1 MDETNN
7 SNITWD
13 KAADATSRAKV
24 DSLVQSVQATLAQEQ
39 QITQQVQDEQ
49 IQVEQS
55 VVQDQTQPQG
65 EAPAQ
70 TQVEQPVQI
79 PIQTPVNTPVDNRPF
94 YMRGEAPY
102 TPDPS
107 LRQAP
112 KSTKSK
118 GAGIIMPLTPAEQE
132 AAKQKQVEKVVLENL
147 DITKIKPE
155 EFKKLSKYEQ
165 AYILEYTKK
174 QFEAMKGEEAFTKYQ
189 NEVMA
194 KASDK
199 FKNTSINKDSMEQAW
214 KQINDDGAMSVNSD
228 LYKTAVAKNAA
239 DNASV
244 VDWLKY
250 GFNANRAAY
259 ETGGITGL
267 AKYFYNQ
274 TGSTTANIAKTIYEN
289 FFEDDTAKIA
299 RDKKQEAQNIFYKE
313 LYQEINKVAPGK
325 NIAAEI
331 FTDPAL
337 LVPIPFA
344 KVSQV
349 ASKMSVFIKNFGIG
363 AGTTGLLSWVKDNDK
378 ETWQYATEMLAGGAL
393 QGLFGMMAKH
403 PDKLYGPELP
413 PHGINTSAVLQSELD
428 KIAKEAGLLNI
439 EEPIVIQKGETIF
452 TSMDNTRPT
461 VVENP
466 MTHPDILN
474 LNSGTGSHTVADVV
488 DNLTGNTSLNRAG
501 SVMDLINHGNS
512 EFNMGINTTTL
523 FPAVKRFSENI
534 STRLKEEIA
543 DIFNSPIIARKDM
556 TVKQTILAHAAADVA
571 TELTRV
577 NAPEDLIR
585 HVYQKLLRG
594 FSSDE
599 VSHVTLAKLLD
610 EVKKNEVNLDTVR
623 NILASIQSPSRTP
636 GRVFSRVLGPLLN
649 NPNFNA
655 HGLNQ
660 LYTGGSLPLRRLFRG
675 AQDLPA
681 SVDVKLSVLGS
692 PRLVFNDNLY
702 SLSHLPRDEV
712 AAFAQL
718 GDEVRD
724 VIDQG
729 PVHSAEEL
737 LDRLG
742 ATPID
747 SNVARA
753 TPTVEAVPPRD
764 VIEQARENV
773 DDAVG
778 QMISTRAYS
787 TNTAAK
793 TVIDLMGK
801 VFSSFKEAIY
811 HRYPTLTS
819 REARGVTTFE
829 TYANKILNKV
839 NANRP
844 PNERLRLSVG
854 RTTRTSGGNRQH
866 TVTIIRGE
874 ERAGQFSFTQTETGI
889 EHINVVNIG
898 ANTDG
903 SLIYH
908 TIHEYAVSKGL
919 TVTSGGLFTS
929 NQAARPLHMLSTV
942 MRHPEA
948 MDKFDIDSR
957 TNINAINNFFLSP
970 NKTQEG
976 FIGNA
981 LLDLMYF
988 TKKNFFARKPQG
1000 PGRQTGDIPHLSA
1013 PDSFMNRLDFDI
1025 NTRQFVIDGVAYSK
1039 EDVGAVYKR
1048 MADEYLSTVSN
1059 GASFSAKG
1067 FNTQVQMT
1075 ILARRLLK
1083 DLAEVTDGNYGNIV
1097 NKYTEA
1103 IRRDVAE
1110 SVTTDITAASLPFRN
1125 FTYGMGPGFLL
1136 PVLGVALASP
1146 AWSSEG
1152 EVGEGDINYAYVAAG
1167 IVGSILAGR
1176 YALKAFKKVDP
1187 AILAD
1192 RAHYGNATREILDNT
1207 TSLIRQLEEKL
1218 QDPMLSAGAKDTIRK
1233 NVNKAKHIRDMVLK
1247 HNTFESLISTIKAQ
1261 GAREY
1266 IEAKARPVVTIA
1278 PEKIEAI
1285 KTAYLNGDYQNM
1297 VDNIDFNLDR
1307 IDTEAEM
1314 VDLMNTVSSTIR
1326 NEIDLT
1332 RRGTVTFDS
1341 ILASAQE
1348 YGFNVN
1354 DLNRLYGD
1362 TRELAEKFTAAR
1374 LLFLKIGDQA
1384 TTLGQKVVDRTAT
1397 LEDKIEFSRLLGLH
1411 SSVHSMLKSS
1421 QTETARALASMR
1433 ITTRLNRG
1441 STNEELTRILR
1452 LIGDNEGLDDA
1463 MAKWLLASDAEKA
1476 VIAKSIQPTMYQKTT
1491 AILSELWINGLLGA
1505 PTTHIVN
1512 TTSNAIIAID
1522 TLMTHLALSE
1532 NMADAGY
1539 HVLGFFRGI
1548 LEAPSAFGKAFAKG
1562 ASNLDRVQKYEIPDA
1577 ITAEYLNIQN
1587 PMGAKL
1593 VNAIGNFIRLPSR
1606 FLGAEDDFFKM
1617 ISYRMKLQSEAF
1629 RAAKQEGLIGR
1640 AAADRA
1646 EQMMNDVD
1654 FWVKVKNTP
1663 PGEVDNDIIDHLA
1676 TFNQM
1681 YSEQLESLYDT
1692 AIGTARTSTFSQP
1705 GGARMQSAQSFLYTN
1720 PEARFIVPFLRT
1732 PVNLLKYFGNRIPVL
1747 NALGNDS
1754 YRNVLTKWIRNKPL
1768 TSEEL
1773 NTVKELTVH
1782 SLIGSAFLYSFFT
1795 LAQEGKIT
1803 GMSPTGKDYTQK
1815 QEGWRPYSARVVKD
1829 DGTIEYIP
1837 MNRMD
1842 PIAMFLGVAADAHV
1856 VMTTEDKLTTKTDE
1870 LISAALT
1877 SFINNMVDKSYL
1889 QGLTTI
1895 SDAIGSGEQ
1904 TKVDSWIRSF
1914 GSSFVPN
1921 YLASMTREMDPIA
1934 REVSSV
1940 QDAIKAKIPGMSE
1953 TLPAKIDY
1961 RGREMPSRSGWNPFE
1976 AGIENTNDPLTRA
1989 VRESGVNFEK
1999 LPKALPGSNIELSPE
2014 QYEFLSRRVGE
2025 NFNNIA
2031 SSVVNSSSWQGYTK
2045 NKNGFEGS
2053 RTVVLK
2059 DIMSKAKKIGTY
2071 EMLDKYPDLRDN
2083 LTALTQEKYDVL
2095 SGGY

>member
-1 MDETNN
+1 MDETNLN
-7 SNITWD
+7 WD
-13 KAADATSRAKV
+13 RESVAASKTKV
-24 DSLVQSVQATLAQEQ
+24 EEIIAGVQKNLESVEQVANTEQEQVQEMVAQEQ
-39 QITQQVQDEQ
+39 VLEQ
-49 IQVEQS
+49 PQGEVPA
-55 VVQDQTQPQG
+55 QPQG
-65 EAPAQ
+65 EALGQ
-70 TQVEQPVQI
+70 TQGEAPV
-79 PIQTPVNTPVDNRPF
+79 QTPVNTPVDNRPF
-94 YMRGEAPY
+94 YLRGEAPY

-112 KSTKSK
+112 TGTKKKAS
-118 GAGIIMPLTPAEQE
+118 ITMPLTPAERE
-132 AAKQKQVEKVVLENL
+132 AAQQKQLEKVVLENL

-155 EFKKLSKYEQ
+155 DFKKLSKYEQ
-165 AYILEYTKK
+165 AYVLEYTKK
-174 QFEAMKGEEAFTKYQ
+174 QFAAMQGEEAYTKYQ
-189 NEVMA
+189 KEVMD
-194 KASDK
+194 KASAK
-199 FKNTSINKDSMEQAW
+199 FSKASIDQDSMKKAW
-214 KQINDDGAMSVNSD
+214 KQIELDGTMAVNKD
-228 LYKTAVAKNAA
+228 LYMKAVATNAA
-239 DNASV
+239 NNAGV

-250 GFNANRAAY
+250 GFNANKAAY
-259 ETGGITGL
+259 ETGGIEGL
-267 AKYFYNQ
+267 GKYFYGQ
-274 TGSTTANIAKTIYEN
+274 TGSFVTDTAKFIYEN
-289 FFEDDTAKIA
+289 FFEDANDKIK
-299 RDKKQEAQNIFYKE
+299 RESKQTKENEFYKE

-344 KVSQV
+344 KTSQV

-363 AGTTGLLSWVKDNDK
+363 AGTTGFLSWLKDNDK
-378 ETWQYATEMLAGGAL
+378 ETWQYAIEMGAGGAV
-393 QGLFGMMAKH
+393 QGLFGMMSKH
-403 PDKLYGPELP
+403 PEMLYGPELP
-413 PHGINTSAVLQSELD
+413 PQFNTTNVRIQAELD
-428 KIAKEAGLLNI
+428 ELARINEP
-439 EEPIVIQKGETIF
+439 EPIIRQEGDSVL
-452 TSMDNTRPT
+452 TSMDNTVPT

-466 MTHPDILN
+466 MTQPDIFN
-474 LNSGTGSHTVADVV
+474 LNSGVGTHTVEDVV
-488 DNLTGNTSLNRAG
+488 DNMVGNPSLNRAG
-501 SVMDLINHGNS
+501 DVMDVINHGNA

-523 FPAVKRFSENI
+523 FPAIKRLSYNM
-534 STRLKEEIA
+534 STRLKNEIQ
-543 DIFNSPIIARKDM
+543 DIFNSGIIIHKDM
-556 TVKQTILAHAAADVA
+556 AVKQTILAHAASDVVD
-571 TELTRV
+571 ELTRV
-577 NAPEDLIR
+577 NAPEDLI
-585 HVYQKLLRG
+585 HNVYQKLLRG
-594 FSSDE
+594 YTSDE
-599 VSHVTLAKLLD
+599 VSHTTIAKLLD
-610 EVKKNEVNLDTVR
+610 EVKKTEVNLDNVR
-623 NILASIQSPSRTP
+623 NILASIQAPTRTP
-636 GRVFSRVLGPLLN
+636 GRVFSRVLGPLLGL
-649 NPNFNA
+649 PGFNA
-655 HGLNQ
+655 HGLNHF
-660 LYTGGSLPLRRLFRG
+660 YTEGTVSLRRLFRG
-675 AQDLPA
+675 AQEMP
-681 SVDVKLSVLGS
+681 SNVDVKLSVLGS
-692 PRLVFNDNLY
+692 PRLVFNGNLY
-702 SLSHLPRDEV
+702 TLPELSSDSTT
-712 AAFAQL
+712 AFAQL
-718 GDEVRD
+718 ADEVKD
-724 VIDQG
+724 IIDQG
-729 PVHSAEEL
+729 RPIDSTEEL

-742 ATPID
+742 AVLLD

-753 TPTVEAVPPRD
+753 TPTVNATPPRD

-773 DDAVG
+773 DDAITE
-778 QMISTRAYS
+778 MISTRAYS
-787 TNTAAK
+787 TNPAAK
-793 TVIDLMGK
+793 AVIDLMGK
-801 VFSSFKEAIY
+801 VFSAFKEAIY
-811 HRYPTLTS
+811 HKYPTLTA

-844 PNERLRLSVG
+844 ANEKLRLAVG

-866 TVTIIRGE
+866 NVTIMRGE
-874 ERAGQFSFTQTETGI
+874 EYAGQFSFTQTETGI
-889 EHINVVNIG
+889 EHINVVGIG

-942 MRHPEA
+942 LRHPEA

-957 TNINAINNFFLSP
+957 PGINAINNFFLSP
-970 NKTQEG
+970 DKSQEG
-976 FIGNA
+976 FLGNA
-981 LLDLMYF
+981 LLDLMHF

-1000 PGRQTGDIPHLSA
+1000 PGRQTGDIPHIPA

-1039 EDVGAVYKR
+1039 EEVKDVYNRVAN
-1048 MADEYLSTVSN
+1048 EYLSTVSN
-1059 GASFSAKG
+1059 GASFTAKG

-1075 ILARRLLK
+1075 VLARRLLK

-1097 NKYTEA
+1097 SKYTEA
-1103 IRRDVAE
+1103 IRRDVADAA
-1110 SVTTDITAASLPFRN
+1110 TTDISLSSLPFRN

-1146 AWSSEG
+1146 AWSAEG

-1207 TSLIRQLEEKL
+1207 TNLIRQLEEKL
-1218 QDPMLSAGAKDTIRK
+1218 QDPALSAGAKETVRR
-1233 NVNKAKHIRDMVLK
+1233 NVNKAKHIRDMINK
-1247 HNTFESLISTIKAQ
+1247 HNTFESLLGTIRAQ

-1266 IEAKARPVVTIA
+1266 VQAKARPVVTIA

-1285 KTAYLNGDYQNM
+1285 RTAYLNGDYQNM
-1297 VDNIDFNLDR
+1297 VENIDFNLDR

-1326 NEIDLT
+1326 DEIDLT
-1332 RRGTVTFDS
+1332 RRGTVSFDS

-1397 LEDKIEFSRLLGLH
+1397 LEDKIEFSRLLSLH

-1441 STNEELTRILR
+1441 SSSEELTKILR
-1452 LIGDNEGLDDA
+1452 QIADTDTLDDA
-1463 MAKWLLASDAEKA
+1463 MSKWLLASDAEKA
-1476 VIAKSIQPTMYQKTT
+1476 VIAKSVQPSIYRKAL
-1491 AILSELWINGLLGA
+1491 AIGSEIWINGLLGA

-1539 HVLGFFRGI
+1539 HLIGFFRGV
-1548 LEAPSAFGKAFAKG
+1548 LEAPAAFGKAFAKG
-1562 ASNLDRVQKYEIPDA
+1562 ASNLDKVQKYEIPDA

-1593 VNAIGNFIRLPSR
+1593 VNALGNIIRIPSR

-1617 ISYRMKLQSEAF
+1617 MSYRMKLQSEAF
-1629 RAAKQEGLIGR
+1629 RAAKQEGLVGR

-1646 EQMMNDVD
+1646 EQMMDDVD

-1663 PGEVDNDIIDHLA
+1663 PGEVDNDIVDHLA

-1681 YSEQLESLYDT
+1681 YSEQLESLYET

-1747 NALGNDS
+1747 NAIGNDS
-1754 YRNVLTKWIRNKPL
+1754 YRNVLNKWVRNKQL
-1768 TSEEL
+1768 TSEEVRTL
-1773 NTVKELTVH
+1773 KELTVH
-1782 SLIGSAFLYSFFT
+1782 SLIGSAFLYGFFT

-1829 DGTIEYIP
+1829 DGTIEYVP

-1842 PIAMFLGVAADAHV
+1842 PIAMFMGVAADAHV

-1870 LISAALT
+1870 LIAAALT

-1889 QGLTTI
+1889 QGLTTF

-1904 TKVDSWIRSF
+1904 TKVDTWIRSF
-1914 GSSFVPN
+1914 SSSFVPN
-1921 YLASMTREMDPIA
+1921 YLASMAREMDPVA
-1934 REVSSV
+1934 REVSSI
-1940 QDAIKAKIPGMSE
+1940 QDAIKAKLPGLSQ
-1953 TLPAKIDY
+1953 TVPAKIDY
-1961 RGREMPSRSGWNPFE
+1961 RGREVPSRSGWNPFE
-1976 AGIENTNDPLTRA
+1976 AGVEDTKDPLTRA

-1999 LPKALPGSNIELSPE
+1999 LPKALPDSNIELSPE

-2031 SSVVNSSSWQGYTK
+2031 TSVVNSSSWNTYTK

-2071 EMLDKYPDLRDN
+2071 EMLDKYPELRDSLN
-2083 LTALTQEKYDVL
+2083 ELTKEKYNVL